1 VSTAEGTTQAGGRFR
16 RRPRGSDKR
25 SGRDVARLPPHELLS
40 VAVQGL
46 RQRRL
51 RAALS
56 ALGIAIGIG
65 AMVAVVGVSA
75 SSQANLLATI
85 DALGTNLLTVTPGT
99 TFFGQNEVL
108 PDTAQPM
115 IDHMQNVNGAAAV
128 YQLSSATVL
137 RSPYVPSEE
146 TGGIGV
152 DASGTNLLGIV
163 GTQLAAGHFLDAAS
177 ENFPEVVLGAQAAQT
192 LDITTLT
199 GHIEVYLGGTWFDVI
214 GIMKP
219 VILDPTLDSTAFIG
233 LPVAERLF
241 QLANNPSEI
250 YVRANE
256 NDVVPV
262 SDLLAAT
269 ADPQNADGVDVSRP
283 SNVLEARAAA
293 KGQFTTLLLGL
304 GAVALLVGAIGIANI
319 MVISVLERRGEIGLR
334 RALGA
339 TRRHIST
346 QFLAESALLAAL
358 GGVAGLAFGALATF
372 VYSQAKDQPFV
383 VPTWAL
389 IAAPAAGFVIGAV
402 AGLYPA
408 AKAARLS
415 PTEALR
421 AS

>member
-1 VSTAEGTTQAGGRFR
+1 MSVAESARGGFR
-16 RRPRGSDKR
+16 RRARKPVIGPGRD
-25 SGRDVARLPPHELLS
+25 RDVARMAPHELLS

-99 TFFGQNEVL
+99 TFFGANEVL
-108 PDTAQPM
+108 PDTSVPM
-115 IDHMQNVNGAAAV
+115 IDHMANVNGAAAV
-128 YQLSSATVL
+128 YQLANATVL
-137 RSPYVPSEE
+137 RSPFVPAEE

-152 DASGTNLLGIV
+152 DAAGTNMLGIV
-163 GTQLAAGHFLDAAS
+163 GTQLAAGHFLDAAN
-177 ENFPEVVLGAQAAQT
+177 ENFPTVVLGAEAAST
-192 LDITTLT
+192 LDIHSLD
-199 GHIEVYLGGTWFDVI
+199 GHIEIYLGGTWFEVV

-219 VILDPTLDSTAFIG
+219 VILDSTLDSTVFIG
-233 LPVAERLF
+233 LPVAEKLF
-241 QLANNPSEI
+241 QLANSPSEI
-250 YVRANE
+250 YVRANV
-256 NDVVPV
+256 NDVDPV
-262 SDLLAAT
+262 SNLLAAT

-283 SNVLEARAAA
+283 SDVLEARAAA

-346 QFLAESALLAAL
+346 QFLCESALLAAI
-358 GGVAGLAFGALATF
+358 GGVAGLLFGAFATWI
-372 VYSQAKDQPFV
+372 YSQTKNQPFV

-389 IAAPAAGFVIGAV
+389 IAAPIAGFLIGAI

-421 AS
+421 A